1 MMMVMVMIGWWWWS
15 SQIEPMRAR
24 KKWKV
29 NGLQMSNF
37 RKIELYTITRIK
49 KGKIKERKQKQTECF
64 SLWIQ
69 KGINRMIQLFYFRHF
84 FGFSQTHRFRHYYHE
99 LK

>member
-1 MMMVMVMIGWWWWS
+1 MHDDGDGNDWLVVVVVES
-15 SQIEPMRAR
+15 NRTHESE
-24 KKWKV
+24 KKWKI

-64 SLWIQ
+64 FCGY
-69 KGINRMIQLFYFRHF
+69 KK
-84 FGFSQTHRFRHYYHE
+84 E
-99 LK
+99 LTE